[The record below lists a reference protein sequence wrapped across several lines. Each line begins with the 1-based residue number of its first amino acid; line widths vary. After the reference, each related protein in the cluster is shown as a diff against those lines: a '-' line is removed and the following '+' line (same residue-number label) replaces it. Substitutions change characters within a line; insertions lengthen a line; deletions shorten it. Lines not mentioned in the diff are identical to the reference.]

1 MIVAGLTGSIAM
13 GKSTVA
19 AMLADLGCPVFD
31 ADAAVRDFYATDGAQ
46 KVEKAFPG
54 VISGG
59 IVDRQKLSAYVLND
73 SAALKRLEGLVHPA
87 VAERRAV
94 FIAKALDSRRP
105 LIFLDVPLLF
115 ETGGDRFVDVSIVVS
130 ADPARQH
137 MRALARPGMTREKLA
152 SMLAKQMPDS
162 EKRRRAHFVIDT
174 NRDMQATRCEVG
186 DLVRALAA
194 MTGRGTRHA

>member
-19 AMLADLGCPVFD
+19 AMF
-31 ADAAVRDFYATDGAQ
+31 
-46 KVEKAFPG
+46 
-54 VISGG
+54 
-59 IVDRQKLSAYVLND
+59 VDRQKLSAYVLND

-152 SMLAKQMPDS
+152 SLLAKQMPDS

-174 NRDMQATRCEVG
+174 NRDMQATRCEVR
-186 DLVRALAA
+186 DLVRSHAA